1 MNSQPIRL
9 KLEQLS
15 TVLPS
20 TACVHF
26 GRVYEI
32 KHDVELNNVGL
43 VHGSSMDILSS
54 QFESH
59 RPINTPNGV
68 ASSPDKDQAGTS
80 AGDTVTQ
87 ADAKIEK

>member
-1 MNSQPIRL
+1 MTSQPIRL
-9 KLEQLS
+9 KLEQPS

-20 TACVHF
+20 SARIYF

-43 VHGSSMDILSS
+43 VLGSSMNILSS

-59 RPINTPNGV
+59 RPIDTPNCL
-68 ASSPDKDQAGTS
+68 ASSPDKDQAGTF

-87 ADAKIEK
+87 TDVKIEK